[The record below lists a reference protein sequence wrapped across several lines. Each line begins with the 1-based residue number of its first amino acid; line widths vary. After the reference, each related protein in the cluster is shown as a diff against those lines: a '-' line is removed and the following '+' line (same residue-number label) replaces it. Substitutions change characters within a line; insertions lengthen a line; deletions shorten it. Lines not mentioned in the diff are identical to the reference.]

1 MIVTLLVIIKHGDVK
16 SMTRLPPEHDS
27 PLIVDPD
34 GVVSAPPPFECLK
47 SIARRN
53 SEIAELCCVM

>member
-1 MIVTLLVIIKHGDVK
+1 MVVTLLVIIKHGDVK
-16 SMTRLPPEHDS
+16 SLTRLPPEHDS

-47 SIARRN
+47 SIAGGH
-53 SEIAELCCVM
+53 S